1 MLKSEY
7 FSGSTITFGDEVVE
21 FDEKGK
27 ASASKEAEAHLAKA
41 DTIERVAE
49 KKAEPAKEPTK
60 KAQAKKTP
68 AKKTPAKKTPAKKTP
83 EKKGE

>member
-21 FDEKGK
+21 FDENGK

-49 KKAEPAKEPTK
+49 KKPEPAKEPAKKAPAKNTATK
-60 KAQAKKTP
+60 KP
-68 AKKTPAKKTPAKKTP
+68 SKKTP

>member
-7 FSGSTITFGDEVVE
+7 FSGSTITFGDEIVA

-49 KKAEPAKEPTK
+49 KKPETAKESAKKAPAK
-60 KAQAKKTP
+60 KATAKKTP
-68 AKKTPAKKTPAKKTP
+68 AKKAP
-83 EKKGE
+83 ETKGE